1 MITRRQ
7 FLLGVAGTVLSAG
20 AGFEYVRR
28 VEPRW
33 LAVSHVNVPL
43 RSSLKPAG
51 TLRVL
56 HLSDLHLSSVVP
68 LEYIAQSIDR
78 GLEEKPDLIA
88 VTGDFYTGDAADIIQ
103 YAEVLSRL
111 SAAAPTFACLGNHDG
126 GTWSQKHGGVA
137 MINAVLGL
145 LARARITCLLNES
158 HSLEV
163 KGRRVQLFGVGD
175 WWSGM
180 CDPQAAF
187 AKSAPHADALRLLL
201 NHNPD
206 AKTVLRHYDWDVM
219 LCGHTHGGQVRIPL
233 VGAPFAPVEDKRYL
247 RGLYPWE
254 NRWMHITTGVGNL
267 HGVRFNCRPEVS
279 VLNLSW
285 AA

>member
-7 FLLGVAGTVLSAG
+7 FLFGVAGSVLTAG

-43 RSSLKPAG
+43 RPPVKPG
-51 TLRVL
+51 VPLRLL

-68 LEYIAQSIDR
+68 LEYIAHSIDR
-78 GLEEKPDLIA
+78 GLAEKPDLIV
-88 VTGDFYTGDAADIIQ
+88 VTGDFYTGDAVNIVQ
-103 YAEVLSRL
+103 YADVLSRL

-126 GTWSQKHGGVA
+126 GTWSQRHGGVA

-145 LARARITCLLNES
+145 LARARITCLLNETY
-158 HSLEV
+158 SLKV
-163 KGRRVQLFGVGD
+163 KDQPVQLFGVGD

-180 CDPQAAF
+180 CGPQTAF
-187 AKSAPHADALRLLL
+187 AKAPPRSGALRILL

-206 AKTVLRHYDWDVM
+206 AKTVLRHYDWDLMV
-219 LCGHTHGGQVRIPL
+219 CGHTHGGQVRIPL

-254 NRWMHITTGVGNL
+254 NRWMHITSGVGNL

-279 VLNLSW
+279 VLNLS
-285 AA
+285 